1 VDDRAANK
9 QELQVDAAA
18 ETIDRITANVARV
31 VHAPRETLRLC
42 VLCLISEGHLIIED
56 FPGVG
61 KTMLAKALARS
72 IDCSFS
78 RLQFTPDLLPSDV
91 TGVSVFNQ
99 RSNEFEFRPG
109 PLFANL
115 LLVDE
120 INRASPKTQ
129 SALLECMQENQVTID
144 GTTHELGRPFMVIA
158 TQNPIEYEGTYPLPE
173 AQLDRF
179 TMRLSIGYPSLAEE
193 ARMLDEQT
201 SDPPLETLEPVSNVA
216 ELIAAIEDAKAVY
229 VEESIGRYI
238 VALLRQTRAD
248 PQLYLGASP
257 RAGIALLRV
266 AKALSLAEGRDYLIP
281 DDVKRIAALVLA
293 HRLILA
299 PEARSGGLGGAD
311 VIEQALARTPVP
323 V

>member
-1 VDDRAANK
+1 MDRHALGREERLEASAATIERIAANVG
-9 QELQVDAAA
+9 Q
-18 ETIDRITANVARV
+18 V
-31 VHAPRETLRLC
+31 VHAPEETLRLC
-42 VLCLISEGHLIIED
+42 VLCLVSEGHLIIED

-72 IDCSFS
+72 LDCSFS

-91 TGVSVFNQ
+91 TGVNVFNQ

-109 PLFANL
+109 PIFANL

-129 SALLECMQENQVTID
+129 AALLECMQENQVTID
-144 GTTHELGRPFMVIA
+144 GTTHELGRPFMVMA

-179 TMRLSIGYPSLAEE
+179 TMRLTIGYPPLAEE
-193 ARMLDEQT
+193 ARMLSEQT
-201 SDPPLETLEPVSNVA
+201 IDPPLESLEPVSSVT
-216 ELIAAIEDAKAVY
+216 ELIAAIDDAKTVF
-229 VEESIGRYI
+229 VEESLSRYV
-238 VALLRQTRAD
+238 VALLRQTRSD
-248 PQLYLGASP
+248 PRLYLGASP

-266 AKALSLAEGRDYLIP
+266 AKARALGEGREYLLP
-281 DDVKRIAALVLA
+281 DDVKAIAAHVLA
-293 HRLILA
+293 HRIILA
-299 PEARSGGLGGAD
+299 PEARSAGLSD
-311 VIEQALARTPVP
+311 RDLVEQAVEKTPVP

>member
-1 VDDRAANK
+1 MAERAIEPAPSG
-9 QELQVDAAA
+9 QIS
-18 ETIDRITANVARV
+18 TIVENLGRV
-31 VHAPRETLRLC
+31 VHAPEDTLLLV
-42 VLCLISEGHLIIED
+42 VLCLVAEGHAIIED

-72 IDCSFS
+72 LDCHFS

-91 TGVSVFNQ
+91 TGVNVFNQ
-99 RSNEFEFRPG
+99 RQNEFEFRPG
-109 PLFANL
+109 PVFANL

-120 INRASPKTQ
+120 VNRASPKTQ
-129 SALLECMQENQVTID
+129 AALLECMEERQVSVD
-144 GTTHELGRPFMVIA
+144 GVTYPLEPPFMVMA

-179 TMRLSIGYPSLAEE
+179 TMRLSLGYPPLAEE

-201 SDPPLETLEPVSNVA
+201 SEPPLGSLPAVA
-216 ELIAAIEDAKAVY
+216 DAADVLRLVEAARSVY
-229 VEESIGRYI
+229 VEESLGRYV
-238 VALLRQTRAD
+238 VALLRQTRGD
-248 PQLYLGASP
+248 PRLYLGASP

-266 AKALSLAEGRDYLIP
+266 AKARALAEGRDYVAP
-281 DDVKRIAALVLA
+281 DDVKAVAAPVLA

-299 PEARSGGLGGAD
+299 PEARSAALGPDELVAD
-311 VIEQALARTPVP
+311 ALARTPVP